1 MAATIPL
8 GSLTSAQGD
17 LIRETEPARLAEL
30 DEDELLDLHARV
42 RRARNKYV
50 GLYRRQGAA
59 RVVAKGARGKARP
72 ANRTNA
78 ERAEV
83 FELALAR
90 VSKRIDVVARAAAAE
105 LKAERLAAA
114 AAVKAGTGP
123 TGPDGPGAAAT
134 GTGTAAAST
143 RRRAAKTT
151 GGVKRDASSQ
161 SAGARRQA
169 KRDAR

>member
-1 MAATIPL
+1 MAATIPF
-8 GSLTSAQGD
+8 GSLTTAQGD
-17 LIRETEPARLAEL
+17 LLRETETARLAEL
-30 DEDELLDLHARV
+30 DEDELLALHARV

-59 RVVAKGARGKARP
+59 RVTAKAARGKARP

-114 AAVKAGTGP
+114 AAVTSGTGP
-123 TGPDGPGAAAT
+123 KGLAAAAVA
-134 GTGTAAAST
+134 GSGAIST
-143 RRRAAKTT
+143 RRRATKTT

>member
-1 MAATIPL
+1 MATIAI
-8 GSLTSAQGD
+8 GSLNTAQAD
-17 LIRETEPARLAEL
+17 LVRETERDRLAAL
-30 DEDELLDLHARV
+30 SEDELLALHARV
-42 RRARNKYV
+42 RRARNKHV

-59 RVVAKGARGKARP
+59 RVAEKGARGFARP

-90 VSKRIDVVARAAAAE
+90 VSARIGVVAKAAAQE
-105 LKAERLAAA
+105 LKDERLAAA

-123 TGPDGPGAAAT
+123 DVSAPAAAKESAT
-134 GTGTAAAST
+134 GTST
-143 RRRAAKTT
+143 RRRVAKTT
-151 GGVKRDASSQ
+151 GDLKRDASSRA
-161 SAGARRQA
+161 AGARRQA

>member
-1 MAATIPL
+1 MAATIPF
-8 GSLTSAQGD
+8 GSLTTAQGD
-17 LIRETEPARLAEL
+17 LLRETETARLVEL
-30 DEDELLDLHARV
+30 DEDELLALHARV

-59 RVVAKGARGKARP
+59 RVTAKAARGKARP

-114 AAVKAGTGP
+114 AAVTSGTGP
-123 TGPDGPGAAAT
+123 EGLAAAAVA
-134 GTGTAAAST
+134 GSGASST
-143 RRRAAKTT
+143 RRRATKTT

>member
-1 MAATIPL
+1 MAATIPF
-8 GSLTSAQGD
+8 GSLTKAQGD
-17 LIRETEPARLAEL
+17 LLRETEPARLADL
-30 DEDELLDLHARV
+30 DEDALLDLHARV
-42 RRARNKYV
+42 RRGRNKYV

-59 RVVAKGARGKARP
+59 RVAAKGARGKA
-72 ANRTNA
+72 ASGNRINA

-114 AAVKAGTGP
+114 AAVKSGTGP
-123 TGPDGPGAAAT
+123 ETSGSSGG
-134 GTGTAAAST
+134 GTGTAAVST
-143 RRRAAKTT
+143 RRRATKTT
-151 GGVKRDASSQ
+151 GGKKRDASSQ

>member
-1 MAATIPL
+1 MAATTPL
-8 GSLTSAQGD
+8 GSLTKAQGD
-17 LIRETEPARLAEL
+17 LLRETEPARLAEL
-30 DEDELLDLHARV
+30 EEDALLELHARV

-90 VSKRIDVVARAAAAE
+90 VSKRIDVVARAAAAD

-123 TGPDGPGAAAT
+123 DTSGAAGQ
-134 GTGTAAAST
+134 GTGTAGVST
-143 RRRAAKTT
+143 RRRATKTT
-151 GGVKRDASSQ
+151 GGMKRDASSQ
-161 SAGARRQA
+161 SAGAGRQA

>member
-1 MAATIPL
+1 MAASIPL
-8 GSLTSAQGD
+8 GSLTSSQGD
-17 LIRETEPARLAEL
+17 LIRETETARLAEL
-30 DEDELLDLHARV
+30 DEDELLALHARI

-59 RVVAKGARGKARP
+59 RVAAKGARGKARP
-72 ANRTNA
+72 ANRLNA

-123 TGPDGPGAAAT
+123 DGAAAAGP

-143 RRRAAKTT
+143 RRRATKTT

-169 KRDAR
+169 KRDER

>member
-1 MAATIPL
+1 MAATIPF
-8 GSLTSAQGD
+8 GSLTTAQGD
-17 LIRETEPARLAEL
+17 LLRETETARLAEL
-30 DEDELLDLHARV
+30 DEDELLALHARV

-50 GLYRRQGAA
+50 GLYRWQGAA
-59 RVVAKGARGKARP
+59 RVTAKAARGKARP

-105 LKAERLAAA
+105 LKVERLAAA
-114 AAVKAGTGP
+114 AAVTSG
-123 TGPDGPGAAAT
+123 TGPDGLGAVA
-134 GTGTAAAST
+134 GTGTATSST